1 MFPEQVQP
9 SVQVGV
15 CSDAT
20 LHSKS
25 CTTMYIS
32 ITVMKEEDEH
42 KSCDKSAFN
51 FQYACKEKKTCQWER
66 RKERHYKRYAA
77 RLCRMMCSITSSKG
91 RMHDI
96 FSSPDCVTKLSYR
109 VMPQESEKSRG
120 AGAANINTG
129 MILTIPQFTHQHTQ
143 HISSFLTCISQH
155 TYTSCHLPLLH
166 LLHLQSPS
174 SGLPNA
180 SSQVAFISA
189 PHHLLLHAVPKS
201 LPATTTPLPRTI
213 MAPLVKNLFANLN
226 RSSITHMTLW
236 LPFT

>member
-32 ITVMKEEDEH
+32 ITVMKEEDKH
-42 KSCDKSAFN
+42 KKCDKSAFN

-66 RKERHYKRYAA
+66 RKERHYKRCAA
-77 RLCRMMCSITSSKG
+77 RLCRMMRSITSSKG

-109 VMPQESEKSRG
+109 VMP
-120 AGAANINTG
+120 
-129 MILTIPQFTHQHTQ
+129 
-143 HISSFLTCISQH
+143 
-155 TYTSCHLPLLH
+155 
-166 LLHLQSPS
+166 
-174 SGLPNA
+174 
-180 SSQVAFISA
+180 
-189 PHHLLLHAVPKS
+189 
-201 LPATTTPLPRTI
+201 
-213 MAPLVKNLFANLN
+213 
-226 RSSITHMTLW
+226 
-236 LPFT
+236 